1 MKIKISKKSKKL
13 NLNLAQKYII
23 KKPLNALKKVNVNKI
38 KKFTSFSLNK
48 TFDNFKKKIK
58 QAELD
63 KIKFL
68 KKENIKE
75 AKKKNW
81 NLKKKD

>member
-1 MKIKISKKSKKL
+1 MKINFSKKSKKL

-68 KKENIKE
+68 RKENIKE
-75 AKKKNW
+75 AKKK
-81 NLKKKD
+81 KIGT